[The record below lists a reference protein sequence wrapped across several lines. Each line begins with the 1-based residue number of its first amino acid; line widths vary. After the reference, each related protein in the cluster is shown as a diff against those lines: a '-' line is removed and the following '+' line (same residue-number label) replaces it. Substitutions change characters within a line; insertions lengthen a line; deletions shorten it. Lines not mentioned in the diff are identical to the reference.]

1 MSKKSGNIT
10 INIIHTGLMKI
21 SLKVSLTLPNLAFLR
36 LTWSTTN
43 AEGGG
48 GAIEGGGGGKDVYL
62 NNFIIYHH
70 FVQCPPKTARKDHYL
85 WLSDSVFFSNNHY
98 FWLLEISKF

>member
-1 MSKKSGNIT
+1 
-10 INIIHTGLMKI
+10 MKI

-43 AEGGG
+43 AEGGV
-48 GAIEGGGGGKDVYL
+48 AIEGGVGGKDVYL

-70 FVQCPPKTARKDHYL
+70 FVQCPQKTARKDHYL
-85 WLSDSVFFSNNHY
+85 WLSDSFFSNNHY